1 MGRTVKKAGKSKK
14 KTKGSKKPEASSSV
28 NPAVASGPAKVWQPG
43 VDELEEGEE
52 LQFDP
57 EAYNYLRG
65 FSTGWP
71 CLSFDVVR
79 DQLGLVR
86 SEFPHTLYGVAGT
99 QAEQAAWNYVAV
111 FKLSNIKGKKREPI
125 PSSTVDADTDVD
137 SDSSSDEEEEE
148 ETNEDIKPV
157 LHLKKVA
164 HAGGVNRI
172 RSMTQQPH
180 ICATW
185 GDTGHVQVWDFKSF
199 LNSLA
204 DSGPVA
210 HKEDDKIHN
219 HVPVKVF
226 SGHKDEGYAIDW
238 SPLVT
243 GRLVTGDCNKCIH
256 LWEPSSNT
264 WEIDTKPFVGHS
276 ASVEDLQWSPTEAD
290 IFASCSV
297 DGKICIWDIRTG
309 KQPCISV
316 KAHNADVN
324 VISWNRL
331 ASCMIASGCDDGS
344 FSIRDLRLIK
354 DDSLV
359 AHFEYH
365 KHPITSVEWSPHE
378 ASTLAVS
385 SADHQLTIWD
395 LSLEKDAEEEAEFRA
410 KMKEQAN
417 APEDLPPQLLFVHQG
432 QKDLKELHWHPQI
445 PGMILSTAADGF
457 NVLMPTNIDTTI
469 AGAEKPTVVVAPL
482 G

>member
-1 MGRTVKKAGKSKK
+1 MGRLKKAKKAKSNK
-14 KTKGSKKPEASSSV
+14 KTKKAEASSSS

-43 VDELEEGEE
+43 VDALEDGEE

-65 FSTGWP
+65 FSIGWP
-71 CLSFDVVR
+71 CLSFDVMR

-99 QAEQAAWNYVAV
+99 QAEKASWNYIGI

-125 PSSTVDADTDVD
+125 PASAVDGDSDMD
-137 SDSSSDEEEEE
+137 SDSSSDEEDEEI
-148 ETNEDIKPV
+148 NEDTKPV
-157 LHLKKVA
+157 VHLKKVA
-164 HAGGVNRI
+164 HAGCVNRI
-172 RSMTQQPH
+172 RSMTQNPH
-180 ICATW
+180 LCATW
-185 GDTGHVQVWDFKSF
+185 GDTGHVQVWDLSIFR
-199 LNSLA
+199 NSLA
-204 DSGPVA
+204 ESETAG
-210 HKEDDKIHN
+210 HKEDDIINKLS
-219 HVPVKVF
+219 PVKVF

-243 GRLVTGDCNKCIH
+243 GRLVSGDCNKCIH
-256 LWEPSSNT
+256 LWEPTSNN
-264 WEIDTKPFVGHS
+264 WNVDANPFVGHS

-297 DGKICIWDIRTG
+297 DGMILIWDIRTG
-309 KQPCISV
+309 KKPCVSV

-354 DDSLV
+354 GDSLV

-365 KHPITSVEWSPHE
+365 KKAITSIEWSPHE
-378 ASTLAVS
+378 PSTLAVTS
-385 SADHQLTIWD
+385 EDHQLTIWD
-395 LSLEKDAEEEAEFRA
+395 LSLEKDKEEEAEFRA
-410 KMKEQAN
+410 KLKEQAN

-445 PGMILSTAADGF
+445 PAMIISTAADGF
-457 NVLMPTNIDTTI
+457 NVLMPSNIDTTI
-469 AGAEKPTVVVAPL
+469 PGAEPSNIDTTIPAAEP
-482 G
+482 